1 MSQDHPRH
9 VDLTVRE
16 GAPGNVA
23 DVLPHLESISP
34 AECRWPAGSCRR
46 EAENRCRARGLSALL
61 GELRALV
68 GQKKVRRS
76 SSPAPD

>member
-1 MSQDHPRH
+1 MSEDHPRH

-16 GAPGNVA
+16 GAPGDVA

-34 AECRWPAGSCRR
+34 AECRWPAESCRR
-46 EAENRCRARGLSALL
+46 EAENPCPARGLSALL
-61 GELRALV
+61 RAFV